1 MLLRVNTNLGGVSM
15 DEKRAKEIVNSP
27 VMAHVTYGGAAVYME
42 SVNEAK
48 HTCTIHYLND
58 ESRKIEVPVKALVE
72 H

>member
-1 MLLRVNTNLGGVSM
+1 M
-15 DEKRAKEIVNSP
+15 DEQRAKEIVKSP

-58 ESRKIEVPVKALVE
+58 AARKIEVPFKTLVE